1 MAAIYRRE
9 LKGYFNTMI
18 GYVIIVFLLAF
29 SGIYFMAYNLNYGYP
44 YFSYVLSGGI
54 FMLLI
59 AAPLLTIAER
69 IWHAEGEWLH
79 CRYGTVLSG
88 QLLLYIPGYQWGLR
102 SDEWYEYTDGNDGKC
117 AGHGTYRS
125 GT

>member
-44 YFSYVLSGGI
+44 YFPTCFPAVSS
-54 FMLLI
+54 
-59 AAPLLTIAER
+59 
-69 IWHAEGEWLH
+69 
-79 CRYGTVLSG
+79 C
-88 QLLLYIPGYQWGLR
+88 
-102 SDEWYEYTDGNDGKC
+102 C
-117 AGHGTYRS
+117 
-125 GT
+125 

>member
-44 YFSYVLSGGI
+44 YFSYVLSGRY
-54 FMLLI
+54 LH
-59 AAPLLTIAER
+59 AADR
-69 IWHAEGEWLH
+69 S
-79 CRYGTVLSG
+79 TV
-88 QLLLYIPGYQWGLR
+88 
-102 SDEWYEYTDGNDGKC
+102 TDHEKLCGR
-117 AGHGTYRS
+117 A
-125 GT
+125 